1 MIHHFFKLT
10 LRNLWRNKSFSAIN
24 IIGLAIGMAS
34 ALLIGLWIQNEVSF
48 DRFHEKTDRIHLLYS
63 REDNNGKPDVW
74 PRVSALMAPELKKDY
89 PEVEDAVKFRIVF
102 FLITEGDKHLNLRG
116 AFADSTF
123 LSVFSFPLLEGNS
136 KNALSGDQGIVLTQN
151 LAKSLFGA

>member
-1 MIHHFFKLT
+1 MVY
-10 LRNLWRNKSFSAIN
+10 
-24 IIGLAIGMAS
+24 G
-34 ALLIGLWIQNEVSF
+34 IQNEVSV

-89 PEVEDAVKFRIVF
+89 PEVEDAVKIRVVY
-102 FLITEGDKHLNLRG
+102 FLMTEGDKHLNTEG

-136 KNALSGDQGIVLTQN
+136 KNALTGDQGIVLTQ
-151 LAKSLFGA
+151 KIGQKCPFGAEDPDAVKPSASIAPLFSR